1 MEIKTLQNYIN
12 VEWVDSKSSDLEEVR
27 NPAKDELL
35 CHVPFSTREEVD
47 LAVKS
52 AKDAFPDWRNTPPVT
67 RARYLHRLVELMEEN
82 FDELSIVQ
90 TTEHGKTIDESRG
103 ETRRGIEM
111 VEVASGIPSLMQ
123 GFNLEDIAAGIDEY
137 GIYQPL
143 GVFCTLAPFNFPFMV
158 PLWFMPF
165 AIASGNTF
173 VVKSS
178 PRTPMSQVKLFELL
192 DDIGLPPGVVNL
204 VNGATDAAN
213 QLMEHP
219 DIKGVTFVGSTPVGR
234 IVYRKCGETGKRVIA
249 QCGAKNFIV
258 IMPDTKLD
266 SSMVSLMSSFF
277 GNTGQRCLSGAN
289 ALVVGDDA
297 FYKEFVD
304 KFVEAASKIRVGNG
318 LDESVQMG
326 PLQNLASK
334 ERVAGVIEQ
343 GVKEGA
349 NVLLD
354 GRKLNLVG
362 DVPERCFLNP
372 TVFENVTPDMSL
384 AREEIFGPVA
394 SILRARDLDE
404 AIKIMDANPYGN
416 AASIFTTSGKSA
428 RQFQHET
435 DVGNVGVNIGI
446 VAPMSFFPFSGRKDS
461 FFGVTHGQGRD
472 VIRFFT
478 EIKVVIQRWF

>member
-1 MEIKTLQNYIN
+1 MEVKTLQNYIN
-12 VEWVDSKSSDLEEVR
+12 GEWLDSKSSDLEEVR

-35 CHVPFSTREEVD
+35 CHVPLSTREEVD

-52 AKDAFPDWRNTPPVT
+52 AKDAFHDWRNTPPVT
-67 RARYLHRLVELMEEN
+67 RTRYLHRLIELMEEN
-82 FDELSIVQ
+82 FDELSIIQ

-111 VEVASGIPSLMQ
+111 VEVAAGIPSLMQ

-158 PLWFMPF
+158 PLWFWPF
-165 AIASGNTF
+165 AIATGNTF

-178 PRTPMSQVKLFELL
+178 PRTPMSQIKMFELL

-204 VNGATDAAN
+204 VNGATDTAN

-219 DIKGVTFVGSTPVGR
+219 DIQGVTFVGSTPVGR

-258 IMPDTKLD
+258 IMPDANLD

-277 GNTGQRCLSGAN
+277 GNAGQRCLSGSN

-297 FYKEFVD
+297 FYKEFID
-304 KFVEAASKIRVGNG
+304 KFIEAASKIRVGNG
-318 LDESVQMG
+318 RDESIQMG

-334 ERVAGVIEQ
+334 ERVTGVIGQ

-349 NVLLD
+349 KLLLD
-354 GRKLNLVG
+354 GRKLKLAG
-362 DVPERCFLNP
+362 DVSEGCFLNP
-372 TVFENVTPDMSL
+372 TVFGNVTPDMTL
-384 AREEIFGPVA
+384 ARGGNFWPRGNH
-394 SILRARDLDE
+394 
-404 AIKIMDANPYGN
+404 IKGGEPG
-416 AASIFTTSGKSA
+416 
-428 RQFQHET
+428 
-435 DVGNVGVNIGI
+435 
-446 VAPMSFFPFSGRKDS
+446 
-461 FFGVTHGQGRD
+461 
-472 VIRFFT
+472 
-478 EIKVVIQRWF
+478 